1 MRFDHPGRERRR
13 GALPAAVAGG
23 NVDMVMAAI
32 VGAAGLPSTLAAVR
46 AGKRVLLANKEALV
60 MAGRLLMDEVRRAGA
75 ELIPID
81 SEHNAI
87 FQCMPAGYLPG
98 DAARGVTRRDS
109 DRFRRTVSPRRS
121 ATSIEHVTPDE
132 ACAHPK
138 WKMGRKISVDSAT
151 LMNKGLEVIEATLL
165 FGLPESQVDVVV
177 HPQSVVH
184 SLVEYADGSML
195 AQLGAPDMRTPI
207 AQALAW
213 PERFA
218 SGVQSLDLVESDSSD
233 SSRRIMFAFP
243 SLELARAA
251 ARAGGTA
258 PAVLNAANEVAVQ
271 AFLDRRLN
279 FTGIAT
285 VIDKVLQRLD
295 SSPVKA
301 LGDVLDADA
310 AARRLA
316 IALIE
321 LGAGALRMKMLLF
334 IAAFLVAISIL
345 VAVHEFGHYW
355 VAKKLGFKVLRFS
368 IGFGKPLL
376 TRVGK
381 DADRTEYCLAA
392 IPLGGYVK
400 LLDEREGD
408 VAPAEL
414 HRSFTR
420 RPISHRIAVLLAG
433 PAMNLLFASLLYAVL
448 AMVGTEIVKPVVG
461 QVRLDSPAAVAGLQ
475 RGDEIVRVGDT
486 QCRRHRRAADRLA
499 SPVFATTA

>member
-1 MRFDHPGRERRR
+1 VSAPRGLAILGSTGSIGRSTLSVVALHPELFRVAVL
-13 GALPAAVAGG
+13 GAHSSWQAIVEQAKIFRPDLVVLVDPEAAAQARTALRDCGSSSRVESGAEALAVAAGGG
-23 NVDMVMAAI
+23 NVHIVMAAI
-32 VGAAGLPSTLAAVR
+32 VGAAGLQSTLAAVR
-46 AGKRVLLANKEALV
+46 AAKRVLLANKEALV
-60 MAGRLLMDEVRRAGA
+60 MAGQILMDEVRRAGA

-87 FQCMPAGYLPG
+87 FQCMPTGYLPG
-98 DAARGVTRRDS
+98 DAARGVIRVILTAS
-109 DRFRRTVSPRRS
+109 GGPFRCTDV
-121 ATSIEHVTPDE
+121 ATLSQVTPDE

-165 FGLPESQVDVVV
+165 FGLPESHVDVIV

-218 SGVQSLDLVESDSSD
+218 SGVESLNLAEIGQLGFEPPDHV
-233 SSRRIMFAFP
+233 RFP
-243 SLELARAA
+243 SLGLARAA

-279 FTGIAT
+279 FTAIAT

-321 LGAGALRMKMLLF
+321 PGSGAL
-334 IAAFLVAISIL
+334 A
-345 VAVHEFGHYW
+345 
-355 VAKKLGFKVLRFS
+355 
-368 IGFGKPLL
+368 
-376 TRVGK
+376 
-381 DADRTEYCLAA
+381 
-392 IPLGGYVK
+392 
-400 LLDEREGD
+400 
-408 VAPAEL
+408 
-414 HRSFTR
+414 
-420 RPISHRIAVLLAG
+420 
-433 PAMNLLFASLLYAVL
+433 
-448 AMVGTEIVKPVVG
+448 
-461 QVRLDSPAAVAGLQ
+461 
-475 RGDEIVRVGDT
+475 
-486 QCRRHRRAADRLA
+486 
-499 SPVFATTA
+499 

>member
-1 MRFDHPGRERRR
+1 MSSPPGLAILGSTGSVGRSTLSVVAMHPEKFRVAVL
-13 GALPAAVAGG
+13 GAHKSWQTIVEQAKQFRAQTVVLVDPEAAAQARAALRDCGSTTRVESGVEALAAAVADSS
-23 NVDMVMAAI
+23 VQVVMAAI
-32 VGAAGLPSTLAAVR
+32 VGAAGLMSTLAAVR
-46 AGKRVLLANKEALV
+46 AAKRVLLANKEALV
-60 MAGRLLMDEVRRAGA
+60 MAGPLLMDEVRRAGA
-75 ELIPID
+75 AIIPID

-98 DAARGVTRRDS
+98 DVARGVTRVILTAS
-109 DRFRRTVSPRRS
+109 GGPFRCADIGSL
-121 ATSIEHVTPDE
+121 AHVTPDE

-165 FGLPESQVDVVV
+165 FGLPESQVDVIV

-218 SGVQSLDLVESDSSD
+218 SGVPSLNLAEIGQLGFEPPDHE
-233 SSRRIMFAFP
+233 RFP
-243 SLELARAA
+243 SLRLARAA

-279 FTGIAT
+279 FTAIAA

-321 LGAGALRMKMLLF
+321 PEGGA
-334 IAAFLVAISIL
+334 
-345 VAVHEFGHYW
+345 
-355 VAKKLGFKVLRFS
+355 
-368 IGFGKPLL
+368 
-376 TRVGK
+376 
-381 DADRTEYCLAA
+381 
-392 IPLGGYVK
+392 
-400 LLDEREGD
+400 
-408 VAPAEL
+408 
-414 HRSFTR
+414 
-420 RPISHRIAVLLAG
+420 
-433 PAMNLLFASLLYAVL
+433 FA
-448 AMVGTEIVKPVVG
+448 
-461 QVRLDSPAAVAGLQ
+461 
-475 RGDEIVRVGDT
+475 
-486 QCRRHRRAADRLA
+486 
-499 SPVFATTA
+499 